1 MPLQD
6 DYHHEYYIK
15 HRERILKRMNEY
27 NSLHKIQRKEYD
39 KNHYLLKKDKSSS
52 GKIKIE
58 QGIKISF
65 N

>member
-1 MPLQD
+1 
-6 DYHHEYYIK
+6 
-15 HRERILKRMNEY
+15 MNEY